1 MVARARPDRRL
12 VRGPQRR
19 HGQRAAHPRRA
30 QHRPQR
36 RLRLPGRQQQH
47 ELPRLHLAQDGH
59 LL

>member
-12 VRGPQRR
+12 LRGGERR
-19 HGQRAAHPRRA
+19 HGQRAAHPGRP

-47 ELPRLHLAQDGH
+47 ELPRLHLAPDGH
-59 LL
+59 LV

>member
-12 VRGPQRR
+12 VRGRERR
-19 HGQRAAHPRRA
+19 HRQRAPHPGRP

-47 ELPRLHLAQDGH
+47 ELPRRHLTEDGH